1 MRKDYIATVA
11 PSDHET
17 QFVEDY
23 WTQVWEREG
32 GPKGAIERIPM
43 KDEYRLMAPHL
54 SKFPKGARILDGGCG
69 LGDWVMALSR
79 MGYDAVGMDLSRR
92 TVEQLQGRFPGVT
105 FIAGDIRAT
114 EFVSD
119 SFDAYFSWG
128 VFEHFESGPQG
139 CLREAWR
146 ILKPGGMLFI
156 SVPLD
161 NLRHAL
167 LGSLGKLKPADAG
180 SSRFY
185 QYRFTRGEL
194 AKEINMAGFDLV
206 SIHPIHKR
214 QGVLRSLHHELGF
227 PYDWLLTKGLS
238 AVIAPFVPGSFIAH
252 MVLAVAHKPESGVTH
267 GG

>member
-1 MRKDYIATVA
+1 MRKDYIATVG

-32 GPKGAIERIPM
+32 GPKGAIERIPE
-43 KDEYRLMAPHL
+43 KDEYRIMAPHL
-54 SKFPKGARILDGGCG
+54 SKLPKGARILDGGCG
-69 LGDWVMALSR
+69 LGDWVLALSR
-79 MGYDAVGMDLSRR
+79 MGYDVVGMDLSRR
-92 TVEQLQGRFPGVT
+92 TVEQLQGRFPDAS
-105 FIAGDIRAT
+105 FIAGDIRSSGFAG
-114 EFVSD
+114 D
-119 SFDAYFSWG
+119 SFEAYFSWG
-128 VFEHFESGPQG
+128 VFEHFESGPQD

-161 NLRHAL
+161 NLRHSL
-167 LGSLGKLKPADAG
+167 LGSLGKPKPADAG

-194 AKEINMAGFDLV
+194 AKEIDMAGFDLV

-214 QGVLRSLHHELGF
+214 QGVLRSLHHEFGMRF
-227 PYDWLLTKGLS
+227 DWFVTKGF
-238 AVIAPFVPGSFIAH
+238 ATVIAPLIPGWAIAH
-252 MVLAVAHKPESGVTH
+252 MVLAVARKRE
-267 GG
+267 